1 MSHSN
6 TLYNSIGS
14 EYNSTRQADPYI
26 AEKLFQFLSPK
37 TNELYLD
44 IGCGTGN
51 YTIAL
56 ANKGFSFYG
65 VEPSGK
71 MLDIA
76 KSRNQVINWLIGQ
89 AEQIL
94 TDDNIFDGCIA
105 TLTIHH
111 WADIEKAFK
120 ELYRVLKGDG
130 KIVFFTST
138 PEQMQRYWLNYYFP
152 KTLKDAIKQM
162 PSFETIKN
170 AAANAGFAIKATE
183 KYFIKNDLRDCF
195 LYVGK
200 DKPELYFDEKIRK
213 GISSFSTL
221 SNSDEVK
228 KGLSLLCEDIKNG
241 RFKEIQSK
249 YNNYSGD
256 YLFIVAEKKN
266 K

>member
-1 MSHSN
+1 MSGSN

-37 TNELYLD
+37 ANELYLD

-56 ANKGFSFYG
+56 ANEGLKFYG
-65 VEPSGK
+65 VEPSEK
-71 MLDIA
+71 MLNIA
-76 KSRNQVINWLIGQ
+76 KSRNNEINWLIGQ
-89 AEQIL
+89 AEQIP
-94 TDDNIFDGCIA
+94 TDNNVFDGCIA

-120 ELYRVLKGDG
+120 ELYRVLKGNG

-138 PEQMQRYWLNYYFP
+138 SDQMQGYWLNHYFP
-152 KTLKDAIKQM
+152 KMLKDAIKQM
-162 PSFETIKN
+162 PSFETIKK

-183 KYFIKNDLRDCF
+183 KYFVKDNLKDCF

-200 DKPELYFDEKIRK
+200 NRPELYFDEKIRK
-213 GISSFSTL
+213 AISSFSTL

-228 KGLSLLCEDIKNG
+228 KGLSCIYEDIKKG
-241 RFKEIQSK
+241 KFKDIQLK
-249 YNNYSGD
+249 FNNNSGD
-256 YLFIVAEKKN
+256 YLFIIAEKMDK
-266 K
+266 